1 MFRNSSP
8 KIPPMTVVPVLAH
21 SATEEV
27 PPPLVQREGK
37 GKESNLLHR
46 QRKEVVNVVRNVVY

>member
-1 MFRNSSP
+1 
-8 KIPPMTVVPVLAH
+8 MTVVPVLAH

-37 GKESNLLHR
+37 REESDLLHR
-46 QRKEVVNVVRNVVY
+46 QSEEVVNVVRNVVY